1 MIESTEETSA
11 GFAAGVAGVGA
22 GVFAGAGVLGSC
34 GVGVFVWAMVVLTAQ
49 NRSKQARTNSKNL
62 RSSFTAALL
71 TSTDDRLV
79 AH

>member
-1 MIESTEETSA
+1 MIESTEATSA

-22 GVFAGAGVLGSC
+22 GVFAGAGALGC
-34 GVGVFVWAMVVLTAQ
+34 GVGVLVWGIVVFIAQ
-49 NRSKQARTNSKNL
+49 DRIKQARTNSKNL